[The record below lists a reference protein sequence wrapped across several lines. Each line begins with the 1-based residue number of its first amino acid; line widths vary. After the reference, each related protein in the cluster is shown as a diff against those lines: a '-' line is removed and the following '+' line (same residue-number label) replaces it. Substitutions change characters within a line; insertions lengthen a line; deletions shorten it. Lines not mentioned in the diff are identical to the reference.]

1 MKKVID
7 LETLME
13 LASFNIDSMKKSD
26 GEMLEVLG
34 ENGEILGVAP
44 RFLCHRLGLIHQVVF
59 LVIEN
64 HEGRLLLQTR
74 GDFNKKRYDLPVG
87 GHMNVD
93 DTSPVDALCREMKEE
108 IGLEIDKNELSMICS
123 YTRKVKDDLKKPK
136 EMNCE
141 LRYVFNFKA
150 NKEQSHSILE
160 HFKDRFEKE
169 MVLEINW
176 FSLEDIIKNC
186 DLSNAADG
194 LCATIPHYLMWK
206 LKGN

>member
-64 HEGRLLLQTR
+64 HEGGLLLQTR
-74 GDFNKKRYDLPVG
+74 GDFNKRD
-87 GHMNVD
+87 
-93 DTSPVDALCREMKEE
+93 
-108 IGLEIDKNELSMICS
+108 MICQLG
-123 YTRKVKDDLKKPK
+123 V
-136 EMNCE
+136 
-141 LRYVFNFKA
+141 
-150 NKEQSHSILE
+150 I
-160 HFKDRFEKE
+160 
-169 MVLEINW
+169 
-176 FSLEDIIKNC
+176 
-186 DLSNAADG
+186 
-194 LCATIPHYLMWK
+194 
-206 LKGN
+206 